1 MGRMRIVIVGAGP
14 VGLFC
19 AIALAD
25 RRHKI
30 TVVDRDGGP
39 PPRGPWLRKGVMQFH
54 HAHTFRS
61 QVVDALRAEMPDVL
75 DDLLTRGAEIAIGAN
90 GQTAALLCRR
100 STLERALHATAAA
113 HPNVVVHTGHVDRVV
128 AENGRA
134 VAIAVGGN
142 RVGADLIIDASG
154 RASRFTR
161 GLRPHAEGGDCG
173 AVYVTR
179 QYRLHPNAQR
189 GPLNSPIGLSLSFPG
204 YFAIAFLHDNRTF
217 SVTINHDGSDPRL
230 RGLREE
236 NTFETSVRAIPGLAD
251 WLDPGRS
258 HPITPVL
265 PGGRLYNSY
274 RGQLDEAGRPALPG
288 LISVGDAVCTTTPLA
303 GRGVALGLLQA
314 RALVGAIERWGHDIS
329 SATGEFDKW
338 CASHIKPWFADH
350 LVADADR
357 MRRWS
362 GGDVDVSRRL
372 PSDLIVAAAAADL
385 SLRAFVEP
393 YAQMSAPPDSL
404 LAAEPRARQLY
415 ASGWRPDVPP
425 GPSRDELA
433 AICAERAA

>member
-1 MGRMRIVIVGAGP
+1 MRIVIVGAGP

-25 RRHKI
+25 RNHQI
-30 TVVDRDGGP
+30 TVIDRDGGP
-39 PPRGPWLRKGVMQFH
+39 PPHGPWVRKGVMQFH

-75 DDLLTRGAEIAIGAN
+75 DDLVARGAEVAVGPN

-100 STLERALHATAAA
+100 STFEYALRAAAAA
-113 HPNVVVHTGHVDRVV
+113 HPDVVVHAGHVDRVV
-128 AENGRA
+128 MENGRA
-134 VAIAVGGN
+134 VAVASGDN
-142 RVGADLIIDASG
+142 RLAADLIVDASG

-161 GLRPHAEGGDCG
+161 SLRPLAEGGDCG

-189 GPLNSPIGLSLSFPG
+189 GPVNSPIGLSLSYPG
-204 YFAIAFLHDNRTF
+204 YLAIAFLHDNGTF

-230 RGLREE
+230 RGLREAGA
-236 NTFETSVRAIPGLAD
+236 FETSVLAIPGLAE
-251 WLDPGRS
+251 WVDPNRS

-274 RGQLDEAGRPALPG
+274 RGQLDETGRPVLPG

-314 RALVGAIERWGHDIS
+314 RALVSAVERCGVDIS
-329 SATGEFDKW
+329 RATAEFDAW
-338 CASHIKPWFADH
+338 CVGNIKPWFADH
-350 LVADADR
+350 VVADADR
-357 MRRWS
+357 IRRWS

-372 PSDLIVAAAAADL
+372 PSDLIVAAAAADPGL
-385 SLRAFVEP
+385 WAIIEP
-393 YAQMSAPPDSL
+393 YAHMTALPDTL